1 MAGILLAHCSFAC
14 KACLLFCCGTAG
26 TRSSLTHRLVCMQS
40 LSSHLLHDCRNIS
53 ESMKGLWKN
62 STTRRSQVSASLM
75 DKPKV
80 CSYCGTVGHNRRG
93 CPKLHPQKQHTEKVR
108 PSASIQF
115 QVLTF
120 MQHVHRKLSQNQFR
134 ELSCQQMEAVC
145 MLGCLQHVQHLFM
158 LSTPYVAHTQDI
170 DKNVGCAKFAF
181 LRASALVTHM
191 CIIGSSGC

>member
-1 MAGILLAHCSFAC
+1 
-14 KACLLFCCGTAG
+14 
-26 TRSSLTHRLVCMQS
+26 
-40 LSSHLLHDCRNIS
+40 
-53 ESMKGLWKN
+53 
-62 STTRRSQVSASLM
+62 
-75 DKPKV
+75 
-80 CSYCGTVGHNRRG
+80 
-93 CPKLHPQKQHTEKVR
+93 
-108 PSASIQF
+108 
-115 QVLTF
+115 